1 MASSLS
7 HREKEKLAKFRGGTQ
22 SFRQWML
29 SIERQI
35 GSEDPRL
42 WMLIHRT
49 VDFTV
54 PIVQQVIEDYVTNM
68 RDDTV
73 YWQTQSDGTT
83 KGEFA
88 YRYTELSTLV
98 MKLYYRLLDALEDE
112 ALAYIE
118 TQQVARNGCEVLR
131 LLKSRY
137 ALETQYIETDLITKV
152 HTWTFDKNDLERSI
166 IEWERL
172 IHRLS
177 TQHNFKFEPRQL
189 FAILI
194 RGLPEDLR
202 LTMNRDGIVE
212 FLALRGR
219 VIEYCRN
226 KRLSDPIHSNEVNSA
241 MMCPVRKGT
250 TKGVSKGRYADG
262 KSGISWEQKGRGKQ
276 GKGKGKKEH
285 DYASMFYYFLDGHS
299 RSNLHV
305 SLPIQDFIRLVRGS
319 WQSRES
325 TMRKTPYRAPPSVAT
340 QVRKGTSKG
349 GSSKGRDHTATHST
363 YPWSQPSNSWN
374 TTGQT
379 NSWNRSLNPSQH
391 SSDTV
396 WQRNLKRKT
405 DVPMDLDFM
414 TAPVVDEF
422 GHAEYD
428 NTIGE
433 HIMNSLDEYDEEDTQ
448 FFDAHDDA
456 SHDVEGYE
464 ESGDPTYYNDDWSM
478 TYDGT
483 DHSLSMIRLGSV
495 GMSDKPTPI
504 HYLEKTMNEA
514 FIGSSTTEPFDPEKH
529 DGLLFDS
536 GAALNVC
543 PKHYAEEIP
552 IQPLP
557 DTCNLRIANGQR
569 LQTYGLRTV
578 GYELTDRQRRV
589 HLYVDYVVCDADR
602 PILSVVRLLESGWS
616 IRLKGKQRL
625 MVKDDVRIE
634 LTTHRGLLYVNP
646 MHRIPPERMT
656 PPKHIGVVYHIN
668 PNKPKTVYVGPIQ
681 RTDKDHWRLENG
693 HLVRVHRKWR
703 KALFEPREQREMPIS
718 FEKLLGQR
726 TTTIEYE
733 DGHVETI
740 NDDWLTSLNP
750 TRCAPRGLWWRGTT
764 KIRHKP
770 LIDEPIT
777 RRQPMSTTSANH
789 ETQDQPSTPLI
800 SEHARDYWENVDGK
814 WKRHHVRPRS
824 RLYRPGAEQQP
835 SEQGPPETLVRGR
848 RTIMQFSDGSM
859 MEHHDDWTRGDDELE
874 NETRKWTGITEF
886 SNRNEDRNASE
897 EVQEAIPDDPE
908 QLRETQP
915 ARGLPVPRQP
925 SQHERE
931 EHELTHLPFRAWCKT
946 CVAAKARQA
955 YHTKQPDRRDCLQL
969 DFGFLTEG
977 NRQDA
982 VLVVTDARTGCCAA
996 LLCETKHTTE
1006 TLIRFVLSFIY
1017 ETGRTHTHR
1026 YKRTTKKQRKP

>member
-1 MASSLS
+1 
-7 HREKEKLAKFRGGTQ
+7 
-22 SFRQWML
+22 
-29 SIERQI
+29 
-35 GSEDPRL
+35 
-42 WMLIHRT
+42 
-49 VDFTV
+49 
-54 PIVQQVIEDYVTNM
+54 
-68 RDDTV
+68 
-73 YWQTQSDGTT
+73 
-83 KGEFA
+83 
-88 YRYTELSTLV
+88 

-177 TQHNFKFEPRQL
+177 SQHNFKFEPRQL

-202 LTMNRDGIVE
+202 LTMNRDGVVE

-250 TKGVSKGRYADG
+250 TKGVFKGRDADG

-285 DYASMFYYFLDGHS
+285 DYASMFDYFLDGHS

-325 TMRKTPYRAPPSVAT
+325 NMRKNTVSSTAEYGNSGTKRNIER
-340 QVRKGTSKG
+340 RKFERT
-349 GSSKGRDHTATHST
+349 
-363 YPWSQPSNSWN
+363 
-374 TTGQT
+374 
-379 NSWNRSLNPSQH
+379 RSYGYTFNLSMEPAIEFMEYDRSDEFLESIIEPRVQQ

-396 WQRNLKRKT
+396 WQRNLKRRT

-414 TAPVVDEF
+414 TAPSSRRV

-464 ESGDPTYYNDDWSM
+464 ESGDPMYYNDDWSM

-529 DGLLFDS
+529 DGLLFEPV
-536 GAALNVC
+536 AALNVC

-557 DTCNLRIANGQR
+557 DTCNLQIANGQR

-602 PILSVVRLLESGWS
+602 PILSVVRLLESEWS

-634 LTTHRGLLYVNP
+634 LSTHRGLLYVNP
-646 MHRIPPERMT
+646 MRRIPPERMT

-668 PNKPKTVYVGPIQ
+668 PKKPKTVYVGPIQ

-703 KALFEPREQREMPIS
+703 KALFEP
-718 FEKLLGQR
+718 
-726 TTTIEYE
+726 
-733 DGHVETI
+733 
-740 NDDWLTSLNP
+740 
-750 TRCAPRGLWWRGTT
+750 
-764 KIRHKP
+764 
-770 LIDEPIT
+770 
-777 RRQPMSTTSANH
+777 
-789 ETQDQPSTPLI
+789 
-800 SEHARDYWENVDGK
+800 
-814 WKRHHVRPRS
+814 
-824 RLYRPGAEQQP
+824 
-835 SEQGPPETLVRGR
+835 
-848 RTIMQFSDGSM
+848 
-859 MEHHDDWTRGDDELE
+859 
-874 NETRKWTGITEF
+874 
-886 SNRNEDRNASE
+886 
-897 EVQEAIPDDPE
+897 
-908 QLRETQP
+908 
-915 ARGLPVPRQP
+915 
-925 SQHERE
+925 
-931 EHELTHLPFRAWCKT
+931 
-946 CVAAKARQA
+946 
-955 YHTKQPDRRDCLQL
+955 
-969 DFGFLTEG
+969 
-977 NRQDA
+977 
-982 VLVVTDARTGCCAA
+982 
-996 LLCETKHTTE
+996 
-1006 TLIRFVLSFIY
+1006 
-1017 ETGRTHTHR
+1017 
-1026 YKRTTKKQRKP
+1026 